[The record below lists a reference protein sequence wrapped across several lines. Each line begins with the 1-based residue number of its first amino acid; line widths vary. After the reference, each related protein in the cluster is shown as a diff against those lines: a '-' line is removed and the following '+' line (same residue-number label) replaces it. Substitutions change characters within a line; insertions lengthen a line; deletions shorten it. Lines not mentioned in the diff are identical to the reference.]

1 MMRGPRKSLIE
12 MEMKWPA
19 LTELLKN
26 IDKHQAE
33 LIYQTEKLNKM
44 ETEVDHIY
52 RSEMSRIFSGEMP
65 LLDVIRWK
73 DTMAAIEETA
83 DKVEALG
90 NLIKGVVMKYA

>member
-1 MMRGPRKSLIE
+1 MSWE
-12 MEMKWPA
+12 
-19 LTELLKN
+19 
-26 IDKHQAE
+26 HV
-33 LIYQTEKLNKM
+33 NKM

-52 RSEMSRIFSGEMP
+52 RAEMSRIFSGEMP

-73 DTMAAIEETA
+73 DTMASIEETA